1 MKILIDNN
9 NNNYKKKKVELNLNN
24 IEEKILYSR
33 GRGLWRK
40 GANL

>member
-9 NNNYKKKKVELNLNN
+9 NNNYIKKVELNLNN

-33 GRGLWRK
+33 GRGLWRR